1 MDYIS
6 VYQTG
11 NDKIAE
17 LIKNNADE
25 IKSEV
30 MADYIHLGEMK
41 GFTKEWNHQRRDCYV
56 RCGKTVKT
64 VKQPVKTGKI
74 WFYIRI

>member
-1 MDYIS
+1 MRLWS
-6 VYQTG
+6 G

-41 GFTKEWNHQRRDCYV
+41 GFTKEWNIN
-56 RCGKTVKT
+56 GETVMLG
-64 VKQPVKTGKI
+64 VE
-74 WFYIRI
+74 RL